1 MIECEATGKN
11 IEQAITNAL
20 FELRALREDVDIK
33 ILDQGGF
40 FRKARVYVKISD
52 EDKEKY
58 QKVKKLTEEEKKE
71 ENKDIQKDTL
81 EEKAET
87 TNIVKEEKIEERK
100 EDSKV
105 EKIVEDK
112 SKKVDCKKD
121 LDEASRGKIFLE
133 GLLEVLGNNSKVFV
147 EEKEDEIFYEIKGED
162 ANKLIGYRGD
172 CLNAVQYL
180 VSLINSKGNRHSK
193 KVRLDIDGFK
203 DKRKESL
210 EALAGRMAKK
220 VIKTRH
226 SAKLEPMT
234 AYERRIIHTVIQNY
248 PELTSF
254 STGEEPNRY
263 LTIKIK
269 EIEE

>member
-52 EDKEKY
+52 DAIEKY

-71 ENKDIQKDTL
+71 ESDIQSNSTV
-81 EEKAET
+81 EEKTE
-87 TNIVKEEKIEERK
+87 NLEKEEKIEEPNEVLK
-100 EDSKV
+100 E
-105 EKIVEDK
+105 EKNIEDK
-112 SKKVDCKKD
+112 SVKNNFKKD
-121 LDEASRGKIFLE
+121 IDEASRGKSFLE

-203 DKRKESL
+203 
-210 EALAGRMAKK
+210 
-220 VIKTRH
+220 
-226 SAKLEPMT
+226 
-234 AYERRIIHTVIQNY
+234 ERVVD
-248 PELTSF
+248 
-254 STGEEPNRY
+254 GENGF
-263 LTIKIK
+263 LFKWQ
-269 EIEE
+269 

>member
-52 EDKEKY
+52 DAIEKY

-71 ENKDIQKDTL
+71 ESDIKSNSTL
-81 EEKAET
+81 EEKTE
-87 TNIVKEEKIEERK
+87 NIEKEEKIEEPNEVLK
-100 EDSKV
+100 E
-105 EKIVEDK
+105 EKNIEDK
-112 SKKVDCKKD
+112 SVKNNFKKD
-121 LDEASRGKIFLE
+121 IDEASRGKSFLE
-133 GLLEVLGNNSKVFV
+133 GLLEVLGNNSKVFI